1 MKVISIIN
9 QKGGVGKTT
18 STYNIAALLAKKN
31 KVLMID
37 SDSQASLTLMM
48 GYDPL
53 SLENNLS
60 SVYDGKNINECI
72 YNSRLE
78 NLDFIPSSLSL
89 AKTENKLMTIM
100 VAREL
105 KLKKA
110 LDRIETKY
118 DFILIDCPPTL
129 SLLTINSLVASDYV
143 IAPCETTALSLY
155 ALDDLIDT
163 IEDIKESNKNLK
175 FMGVIATKFVSNSI
189 SHNKTLKEMQERF
202 KVLGIIKNSVSAQKG
217 IEEGLPCSIVDGSS
231 IVGEAYQKLTD
242 KIEREVAHA

>member
-18 STYNIAALLAKKN
+18 STYNIAALLSKRH
-31 KVLMID
+31 KVLMVD

-60 SVYDGKNINECI
+60 SVYDGKDVNECI

-89 AKTENKLMTIM
+89 AKSENKLMTVM

-110 LDRIETKY
+110 LAHITTQY
-118 DFILIDCPPTL
+118 DYVFIDCPPTL
-129 SLLTINSLVASDYV
+129 SLLTINALVASDYV

-155 ALDDLIDT
+155 ALDDLMDT
-163 IEDIKESNKNLK
+163 INDIKESNKNLE
-175 FMGVIATKFVSNSI
+175 FMGVIATKFVFNSI
-189 SHNKTLKEMQERF
+189 SHNKTLNEMRERF
-202 KVLGIIKNSVSAQKG
+202 KVLGVIKNSVSAQKG
-217 IEEGLPCSIVDGSS
+217 IEAGLPCSIVDENS
-231 IVGEAYQKLTD
+231 IVGEAYREISER
-242 KIEREVAHA
+242 IEREVK

>member
-18 STYNIAALLAKKN
+18 STYNIAALLSKRH
-31 KVLMID
+31 KVLMVD

-60 SVYDGKNINECI
+60 SVYDGKDVNVCI

-89 AKTENKLMTIM
+89 AKSENKLMTVM

-110 LDRIETKY
+110 LAHITTQY
-118 DFILIDCPPTL
+118 DYVFIDCPPTL
-129 SLLTINSLVASDYV
+129 SLLTINALVASDYV

-155 ALDDLIDT
+155 ALDDLMDT
-163 IEDIKESNKNLK
+163 INDIKESNKNLK
-175 FMGVIATKFVSNSI
+175 FMGVIATKFVFNSI
-189 SHNKTLKEMQERF
+189 SHNKTLNEMRERF
-202 KVLGIIKNSVSAQKG
+202 KVLGVIKNSVSAQKG
-217 IEEGLPCSIVDGSS
+217 IEAGRPCSIVDENS
-231 IVGEAYQKLTD
+231 IVGEAYREISER
-242 KIEREVAHA
+242 IEREVK